1 MLLERQI
8 YRAGL
13 VELSDEGTDTESDEQ
28 HRTIRGR
35 EAQQI
40 VKRLRGTYRGRSKS
54 ANDAFYSAGQGEC
67 YAMSAIPGLLP
78 CFICLPRGCDSAYC
92 VPGV

>member
-1 MLLERQI
+1 MD
-8 YRAGL
+8 
-13 VELSDEGTDTESDEQ
+13 LSDEGTDTESDEQ

-40 VKRLRGTYRGRSKS
+40 VKRLEGTYRGRSKS

-67 YAMSAIPGLLP
+67 YIMSAISGLLP
-78 CFICLPRGCDSAYC
+78 SFICLQKGCDKADCMPVS
-92 VPGV
+92 